1 MSQIMRPMA
10 DCQRES
16 CGARVVRVSGFPAL
30 PPRDRLAD
38 MKSSLLL
45 AGATLAAL
53 ILSPIVSAQSP
64 EPGNL
69 LASVDGSDL
78 ARQMQAREDKITKLS
93 IEEQTTLRAAQ
104 KLAVQDPAVK
114 AALAERD
121 KAVSEFETAVLAS
134 MVKSDPGIP
143 AILEKMKAGTQQG
156 R

>member
-1 MSQIMRPMA
+1 
-10 DCQRES
+10 
-16 CGARVVRVSGFPAL
+16 
-30 PPRDRLAD
+30 

-45 AGATLAAL
+45 VGATLAAL
-53 ILSPIVSAQSP
+53 ILSPIVPAQSP

-93 IEEQTTLRAAQ
+93 IDEQTTLRAAQ

-134 MVKSDPGIP
+134 MLKSDPGVGP
-143 AILEKMKAGTQQG
+143 ILEKMKAGTQQG

>member
-45 AGATLAAL
+45 VGATLAAL
-53 ILSPIVSAQSP
+53 ILSPIVPAQSP

-78 ARQMQAREDKITKLS
+78 ARQISDAIAHLNQSTK
-93 IEEQTTLRAAQ
+93 QH
-104 KLAVQDPAVK
+104 P
-114 AALAERD
+114 
-121 KAVSEFETAVLAS
+121 
-134 MVKSDPGIP
+134 
-143 AILEKMKAGTQQG
+143 ILVCDEAHL
-156 R
+156 